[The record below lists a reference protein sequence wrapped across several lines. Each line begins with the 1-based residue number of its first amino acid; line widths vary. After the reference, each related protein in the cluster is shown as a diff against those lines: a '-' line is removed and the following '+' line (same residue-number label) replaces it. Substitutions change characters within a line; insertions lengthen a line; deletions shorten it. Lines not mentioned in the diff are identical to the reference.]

1 MYSRLYPLDDETEP
15 VHVVV
20 LLAAGD
26 RKIQVIKTV
35 REITGSGLKECLEAV
50 DSVPQIILR
59 DVTKQDAIRCKNR
72 LEVEGALVEIR

>member
-1 MYSRLYPLDDETEP
+1 MYSRLYPLDDETKP

-26 RKIQVIKTV
+26 RKIQVIKNV
-35 REITGSGLKECLEAV
+35 REITGSGLKESLELV

-59 DVTKQDAIRCKNR
+59 NVTKPDAIRYKER
-72 LEVEGALVEIR
+72 LEAEGAIVEIR